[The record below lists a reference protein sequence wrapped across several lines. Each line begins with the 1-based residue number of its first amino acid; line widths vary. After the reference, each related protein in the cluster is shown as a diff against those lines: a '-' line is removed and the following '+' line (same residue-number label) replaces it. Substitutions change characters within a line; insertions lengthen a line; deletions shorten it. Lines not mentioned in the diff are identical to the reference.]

1 MRKLLIV
8 FIALVVALAVLIL
21 YARSEALRDPVV
33 RTATI
38 RLPNW
43 PSGAKPIRAVLI
55 SDLHIDG
62 QTMDEARLD
71 RIAAQINALKP
82 DIVLLAGDY
91 IYGHDPGGAAR
102 YGAGLVGPLSRLRA
116 PLGVVAVLSNH
127 DHWTGVGVVRDQL
140 ARAGVTLL
148 ENAAIA
154 RGPLAIGGVGD
165 RYSRHD
171 NLPATLA
178 KLRPLAGARVL
189 LTHSPDIAPD
199 MPADTTL
206 LLAGH
211 THCGQV
217 VLPLW
222 GPVSEVSRY
231 GDRYRCGIRVEGAR
245 TVVVTAGLGTS
256 GPMAVRL
263 NAPPDLWLLT
273 LGP

>member
-8 FIALVVALAVLIL
+8 FIALVVALAALIL

-91 IYGHDPGGAAR
+91 IYGHDPAGATK
-102 YGAGLVGPLSRLRA
+102 YGAGLVGPLSRLHA
-116 PLGVVAVLSNH
+116 PLGVVAVLGNH

-165 RYSRHD
+165 RYSGHD

-231 GDRYRCGIRVEGAR
+231 GDRYRCGVRVEGAR